1 MKSSK
6 SKIKNLRRERNAEVL
21 RKLKNGDYLS
31 SFNSYASWYP
41 PRPIIEKS
49 VEDINRLYGTDKK
62 AVDEKVA
69 DHVEDSGTTNLQ
81 LA

>member
-49 VEDINRLYGTDKK
+49 QEDINKLYGLDKNDKK
-62 AVDEKVA
+62 VSEI
-69 DHVEDSGTTNLQ
+69 EDVSEPTDLQ